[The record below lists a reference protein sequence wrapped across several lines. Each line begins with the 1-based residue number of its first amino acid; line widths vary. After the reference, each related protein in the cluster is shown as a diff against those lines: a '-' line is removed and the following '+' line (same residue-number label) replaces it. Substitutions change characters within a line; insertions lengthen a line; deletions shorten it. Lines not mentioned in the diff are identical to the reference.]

1 VIEQR
6 QGSSVVMRGLVL
18 EEPKK
23 GAGVGS
29 ESYVEM
35 EEIRGE
41 EESQEEEAEEVS
53 PEKTRQ
59 NISRRGS

>member
-1 VIEQR
+1 
-6 QGSSVVMRGLVL
+6 MRGLVL